1 MIGGPRDKTAYGL
14 VAASFGLALALVLGG
29 ICWIAVEKGDTSS
42 GLAIAAVALGSA
54 LIGMQIPFP
63 LPGSPPESGDSKFE
77 WSGSAWL
84 ALVLVLTTIVFG
96 VGVALL
102 ATMSEHPSLPHVALA
117 AGLFGLLIPSP
128 AKGD

>member
-14 VAASFGLALALVLGG
+14 VVAGLGLALALVLAG
-29 ICWIAVEKGDTSS
+29 ICWGDAP
-42 GLAIAAVALGSA
+42 GELAIAAVALGSV
-54 LIGMQIPFP
+54 LIGMLIPFP
-63 LPGSPPESGDSKFE
+63 LPASPPESKDPKCE
-77 WSGSAWL
+77 WSGSAWFVLLL
-84 ALVLVLTTIVFG
+84 AATTVVFG

-102 ATMSEHPSLPHVALA
+102 ATMSGHPSPPHVALA

>member
-14 VAASFGLALALVLGG
+14 VVASLGLTLALLVAG
-29 ICWIAVEKGDTSS
+29 ICWIAVEDADAPG

-54 LIGMQIPFP
+54 LIGMLIPFP
-63 LPGSPPESGDSKFE
+63 LPGTPPEPKNPKCE
-77 WSGSAWL
+77 WPVSAWL
-84 ALVLVLTTIVFG
+84 ALLFAVTILILG
-96 VGVALL
+96 GGVALL
-102 ATMSEHPSLPHVALA
+102 ATMSDHPSLPHVALA